1 MLPARPPNSSL
12 EITKSVGIH
21 VSVSCWKK
29 VVPLHLHWTY
39 NIYIYYNL
47 KGGPKINQST
57 AHFQLELPS
66 QTVSPQRVAL
76 QKVSPTLPEAWSHWM
91 AFVQLQHPNCPP
103 FSSSKKMQK
112 MQVLKKKTEKWSHS
126 KFTKKFQHHF
136 SLQLDFGHYSLKP
149 KDVGVRRHGE
159 GLWAGHCGVAVEADG
174 TGARSKLAS
183 TFAERRRG
191 WPW

>member
-1 MLPARPPNSSL
+1 MYQY
-12 EITKSVGIH
+12 H
-21 VSVSCWKK
+21 VEKK
-29 VVPLHLHWTY
+29 LYHFTY
-39 NIYIYYNL
+39 TGPTILQCKYIYILQFKRGSENQ
-47 KGGPKINQST
+47 PINRPLSAGT
-57 AHFQLELPS
+57 PFR

-112 MQVLKKKTEKWSHS
+112 MQVFKKKTEKWSHS

>member
-1 MLPARPPNSSL
+1 MYQY
-12 EITKSVGIH
+12 H
-21 VSVSCWKK
+21 VEKK
-29 VVPLHLHWTY
+29 LYHFTY
-39 NIYIYYNL
+39 TGPTIYIYILQFKRGSENQ
-47 KGGPKINQST
+47 PINCPLSAGT
-57 AHFQLELPS
+57 PFR

-103 FSSSKKMQK
+103 FSSSKKMQHASF
-112 MQVLKKKTEKWSHS
+112 KKKTKNEAIRSS
-126 KFTKKFQHHF
+126 QRNSNTT
-136 SLQLDFGHYSLKP
+136 SLCNLHFGHYSLKP